1 MAADSCRWTRI
12 RKWFICVNLCFSAA
26 LTSCGRYADF
36 TLPPPEQSGP
46 KPPFTWQPNPGPVIL
61 RGDISDVL
69 NPSVIAF
76 HGQYLN
82 LYSVYDGRTWRTALA
97 TSPDGVAWQAR
108 GTVLSPEGWE
118 GRYIAANGS
127 ALVHNDEILYWYEA
141 GDPFQIALASSKD
154 GTHWTKH
161 PTPVLTPGPRGS
173 FDERAVAD
181 PLVIAA
187 AGSSSLVAASG
198 SSSVIAAS
206 GSSKAAGGGFYIFHP
221 GQDRARRQRL
231 GIARSAD
238 GIVWEK
244 LRSNPIL
251 EVGPPN
257 SFDENGLGEPAVW
270 SSAGSYWMLYTGR
283 SRTEQRRIGLAKSRD
298 GIHWD
303 RDQSLTPIE
312 GSESWD
318 REVVCDPTIE
328 ITPQGIRVWF
338 GGGDVRSPD
347 QNLHG
352 QIGLG
357 FLTPR
362 Q

>member
-1 MAADSCRWTRI
+1 M
-12 RKWFICVNLCFSAA
+12 NLCFSAA

-82 LYSVYDGRTWRTALA
+82 LYSIYDGRTWRTALA
-97 TSPDGVAWQAR
+97 TSPDGVAWETR

-118 GRYIAANGS
+118 GRFAANGS

-181 PLVIAA
+181 PV
-187 AGSSSLVAASG
+187 
-198 SSSVIAAS
+198 VIAAS
-206 GSSKAAGGGFYIFHP
+206 GSGFYMFYT
-221 GQDRARRQRL
+221 GMDRARRQRL
-231 GIARSAD
+231 GIARSVD

-257 SFDENGLGEPAVW
+257 SFDENGLG
-270 SSAGSYWMLYTGR
+270 
-283 SRTEQRRIGLAKSRD
+283 
-298 GIHWD
+298 
-303 RDQSLTPIE
+303 
-312 GSESWD
+312 
-318 REVVCDPTIE
+318 
-328 ITPQGIRVWF
+328 
-338 GGGDVRSPD
+338 
-347 QNLHG
+347 
-352 QIGLG
+352 
-357 FLTPR
+357 
-362 Q
+362 